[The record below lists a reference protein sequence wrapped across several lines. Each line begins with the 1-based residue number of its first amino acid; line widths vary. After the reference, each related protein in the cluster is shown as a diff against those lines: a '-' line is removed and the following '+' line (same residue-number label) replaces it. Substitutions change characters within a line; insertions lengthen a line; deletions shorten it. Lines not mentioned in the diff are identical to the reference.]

1 MTDRKIKIAP
11 SILSADFAAM
21 GMAIEKMEACGADM
35 IHCDVMDGMFVP
47 NISFGPK
54 MIADIRKHT
63 CLTLDTHLMV
73 QNPERYVQNFID
85 AGSDLIT
92 IHMEATDKIVETLD
106 LIKKQKV
113 RCGVV
118 INPATPSEVL
128 KDVVALCDL
137 ILLMSVN
144 PGFGGQKYIESVSPK
159 INEVRAM
166 IDSIN
171 PMCDLEI
178 DGGITFDNVA
188 NAKSRG
194 ANVIVAG
201 STIFN
206 APDPADAIRKLREI

>member
-1 MTDRKIKIAP
+1 
-11 SILSADFAAM
+11 
-21 GMAIEKMEACGADM
+21 
-35 IHCDVMDGMFVP
+35 
-47 NISFGPK
+47 
-54 MIADIRKHT
+54 
-63 CLTLDTHLMV
+63 MV